1 MVSWGRSLRDT
12 RSVLSLGFV
21 LFGVAVLSGSP
32 LCAQEN
38 LDGAS
43 GEESIIRTFPG
54 GEPWPKEFVRLDE
67 GLNSPALPAP
77 PESRAST
84 LTNGRVKFH
93 FYDAKKFSR
102 RYQGETQFIARY
114 SNDVTYRWKVRRDR
128 TGVYRLSIYPE
139 FDKIELN
146 IEHEV
151 LLPVELAGDNFYSH
165 PLVLHE
171 LDHVRI
177 SSDPRFA
184 KAFSGWIKKELREIV
199 IEVVPPADGNYR
211 EIAVGEVRRRTEAL
225 FQRLLQLIKVR
236 YQELDRETKHG
247 TLSLPDDFFSEDK
260 VVSP

>member
-1 MVSWGRSLRDT
+1 MRSL
-12 RSVLSLGFV
+12 LSLGFV
-21 LFGVAVLSGSP
+21 LYGVAVLSLSP
-32 LCAQEN
+32 LYAQAN
-38 LDGAS
+38 LDDGTR
-43 GEESIIRTFPG
+43 EESVIRTFPG
-54 GEPWPKEFVRLDE
+54 GEPWPEELLRPNELR
-67 GLNSPALPAP
+67 NSPALPEP

-84 LTNGRVKFH
+84 LTDGRVKFH
-93 FYDAKKFSR
+93 FYDAKKFPR

-128 TGVYRLSIYPE
+128 TGVYRLSVFPE
-139 FDKIELN
+139 FEKIELD

-151 LLPVELAGDNFYSH
+151 LLPVELAGDGFYSH

-184 KAFSGWIKKELREIV
+184 KAFRDWIKNELREIV

-247 TLSLPDDFFSEDK
+247 TLSLPDDFFSEEK
-260 VVSP
+260 VVLP